1 MFRKV
6 VQWLALLGSNA
17 YLPGFFNGRIYKGNL
32 KSLCVPGLN
41 CYSCPG
47 AVGACPLGAL
57 QAVLGDSRY
66 KFSFYVTGLLL
77 GFGLFFGRFICGFLC
92 PFGLLQEL
100 LHKIP
105 AKFIPF
111 KFILFK
117 FLPLKTF
124 FARLKIEKHSW
135 WVEGF
140 RYVKYLLL
148 VVFVIALPLL
158 MRGDIGIGAPAFCKY
173 ICPAG
178 TLTAGLP
185 LVTANPPLRDAL
197 GGLFALKCAVA
208 FAVLL
213 GCLWIYRFFCKFL
226 CPLGAFYG
234 LFNKIAL
241 YQIRL
246 EKGNCVHC
254 GACSRICKMG
264 VDPSRAPASPEC
276 IRCGDCVKACCFSA
290 LSAGFLSDRKA
301 GIEETQCQQVK
312 ANCGDVPYRERMTED
327 RNCEESMGMFKTS
340 YL

>member
-1 MFRKV
+1 MSRKI
-6 VQWLALLGSNA
+6 VQWLAFLGSNA
-17 YLPGFFNGRIYKGNL
+17 YLPGFFSGRIYKGNL

-105 AKFIPF
+105 FFPRAK
-111 KFILFK
+111 
-117 FLPLKTF
+117 T
-124 FARLKIEKHSW
+124 EKKQNRRW
-135 WVEGF
+135 AGGL
-140 RYVKYLLL
+140 RCIKYLLL
-148 VVFVIALPLL
+148 AAFVIAFPLL
-158 MRGDIGIGAPAFCKY
+158 TKGDLGVGSPAFCKY

-185 LVTANPPLRDAL
+185 LTAANPPLRDAI
-197 GGLFALKCAVA
+197 GGLFALKGAVA

-213 GCLWIYRFFCKFL
+213 GCLRTYRFFCKFL

-234 LFNKIAL
+234 LFNKIAF

-246 EKGNCVHC
+246 EKERCVHC
-254 GACSRICKMG
+254 GACSRVCKMD
-264 VDPSRAPASPEC
+264 VDPSRTPASPEC
-276 IRCGDCVKACCFSA
+276 IRCGDCVKVCRFSA
-290 LSAGFLSDRKA
+290 LSAGFLLDKWHT
-301 GIEETQCQQVK
+301 EF
-312 ANCGDVPYRERMTED
+312 ERL
-327 RNCEESMGMFKTS
+327 SSASSSPK
-340 YL
+340 

>member
-6 VQWLALLGSNA
+6 VQWLVLLGSNA
-17 YLPGFFNGRIYKGNL
+17 YLPGFFSGGIYKGSL
-32 KSLCVPGLN
+32 KSVCVPGLN

-47 AVGACPLGAL
+47 AVAACPLGAL
-57 QAVLGDSRY
+57 QAVLGDARY
-66 KFSFYVTGLLL
+66 RFSFYVTGLVL
-77 GFGLFFGRFICGFLC
+77 GFGLFFGRLICGFLC

-105 AKFIPF
+105 VSVHGKIAKNRSGPWA
-111 KFILFK
+111 
-117 FLPLKTF
+117 
-124 FARLKIEKHSW
+124 AR
-135 WVEGF
+135 F

-185 LVTANPPLRDAL
+185 LVAANQPLRSAL
-197 GGLFALKCAVA
+197 GGLFVLKCVIA
-208 FAVLL
+208 FAVLV
-213 GCLWIYRFFCKFL
+213 GCLWVYRFFCKFL

-264 VDPSRAPASPEC
+264 VDPSRTPASSEC
-276 IRCGDCVKACCFSA
+276 IRCGDCVKACRFSA
-290 LSAGFLSDRKA
+290 LSAGFRSDKKPDPKEIV
-301 GIEETQCQQVK
+301 GLKGNV
-312 ANCGDVPYRERMTED
+312 
-327 RNCEESMGMFKTS
+327 
-340 YL
+340 